1 MSTRN
6 AEKLRPMT
14 RPALILCLALT
25 ACPKLPP
32 VSGCEPM
39 SHRCD
44 SSDRP
49 QVCSPSHRW
58 HFVGDSPCG
67 ATAGQSCEVRNGVA
81 GCVRASDAAT
91 DADAAE
97 VL

>member
-1 MSTRN
+1 
-6 AEKLRPMT
+6 MT

-97 VL
+97 VTP